1 MAWTTVIESV
11 TAQRGGA
18 TEVVAVLTDGARKER
33 IVTRVSQP
41 TVEAL
46 KAMRS
51 RDVEPEVWKAIERL
65 DDETRQRLLARLQQI
80 HANAPAVA
88 REYVTRGLG

>member
-1 MAWTTVIESV
+1 MRSSRDAPERARRLTFK
-11 TAQRGGA
+11 
-18 TEVVAVLTDGARKER
+18 VLADTIAEHGCFGTPLHRL
-33 IVTRVSQP
+33 
-41 TVEAL
+41 AL

-51 RDVEPEVWKAIERL
+51 RDVEAEVWEAIERL